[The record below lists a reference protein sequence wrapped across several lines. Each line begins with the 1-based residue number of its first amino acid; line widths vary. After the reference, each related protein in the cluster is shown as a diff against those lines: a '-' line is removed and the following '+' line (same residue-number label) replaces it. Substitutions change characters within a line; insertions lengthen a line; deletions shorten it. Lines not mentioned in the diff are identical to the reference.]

1 MIIGVP
7 TEQTVNERRVAL
19 VPAEVATLSA
29 AGHRVLIQSGAGEL
43 AGFSDASYREQ
54 GAEVEDGAPPL
65 FASAGLIV
73 AANSPASYEGGPA
86 RLHDGQLVVGLLDPF
101 GAPQGIA
108 ALADRGVTAMALELL
123 PRISRAQ
130 QLDALTSMA
139 TIAGYK
145 AVLVAA
151 HELNRMFPLMMTAA
165 GTITPA
171 KVLVIGAGVAGLQAI
186 ATAHRLGAV
195 VEAYDVRPDVRE
207 QVESLNARFVE
218 FDLTTADAE
227 DAGGYAQ
234 QMGDEFYNRQ
244 RELLAEV
251 VARSNVVITT
261 AAVPGGSAPLLVSAD
276 TVARM
281 EPGSVIVDLAAPT
294 GGNCE
299 LTQPGETVEVQG
311 VKIVGPL
318 NLASSVPHDASQ
330 MYSRNAVSF
339 LGALLPDGT
348 DAPAFED
355 EMVRETVTTRGGEV
369 VHARVREL
377 LGLPVKAV

>member
-195 VEAYDVRPDVRE
+195 VEAYDVRPDVRG

-339 LGALLPDGT
+339 LGALLPGGT

>member
-19 VPAEVATLSA
+19 VPKAVATLSA
-29 AGHRVLIQSGAGEL
+29 AGHHVLIQSGAGER
-43 AGFSDASYREQ
+43 AGFGDASYGEH
-54 GAEVEDGAPPL
+54 GAEVEDGAAAL

-73 AANSPASYEGGPA
+73 AVNSPASYEGGPA
-86 RLHDGQLVVGLLDPF
+86 LLHDGQLVVGLLDPF

-171 KVLVIGAGVAGLQAI
+171 RVLVIGAGVAGLQAI
-186 ATAHRLGAV
+186 ATARRLGAV
-195 VEAYDVRPDVRE
+195 VDAYDVRPDVRE

-218 FDLTTADAE
+218 FDLATADAE

-234 QMGDEFYNRQ
+234 QMGDEFYERQ

-251 VARSNVVITT
+251 IGRSDVVITT
-261 AAVPGGSAPLLVSAD
+261 AAVPGGSAPLLVTAD
-276 TVARM
+276 AVARM

-299 LTQPGETVEVQG
+299 LTQPGETVEVHG

-330 MYSRNAVSF
+330 MYSGNTVAF
-339 LGALLPDGT
+339 LGALFPEGADT
-348 DAPAFED
+348 PAFAD
-355 EMVRETVTTRGGEV
+355 EIVRETVTTRGGEI

-377 LGLPVKAV
+377 LGLPVMAG

>member
-19 VPAEVATLSA
+19 VPKAVATLSA
-29 AGHRVLIQSGAGEL
+29 AGHHVLVQSGAGER
-43 AGFSDASYREQ
+43 AGFGDASYVEH
-54 GAEVEDGAPPL
+54 GAEVEDGAAAL

-73 AANSPASYEGGPA
+73 AVNSPASYEGGPA
-86 RLHDGQLVVGLLDPF
+86 LLHDGQLVVGLLDPF

-171 KVLVIGAGVAGLQAI
+171 RVLVIGAGVAGLQAI

-218 FDLTTADAE
+218 FDLATADAE
-227 DAGGYAQ
+227 DAAGYAQ
-234 QMGDEFYNRQ
+234 QMGDEFYQHQ

-251 VARSNVVITT
+251 VGRSDVVITT
-261 AAVPGGSAPLLVSAD
+261 AAVPGGSAPLLVTAD
-276 TVARM
+276 AVARM

-299 LTQPGETVEVQG
+299 LTQPGETVEVHG

-318 NLASSVPHDASQ
+318 NLAASVPHDASR
-330 MYSRNAVSF
+330 MYSGNAVAF
-339 LGALLPDGT
+339 LRALLPEGADT
-348 DAPAFED
+348 PAFAD
-355 EMVRETVTTRGGEV
+355 EMVGETVTTRGGEV

-377 LGLPVKAV
+377 LGLPAMAG

>member
-101 GAPQGIA
+101 SAPQGIA

>member
-7 TEQTVNERRVAL
+7 TEQTANERRVAL
-19 VPAEVATLSA
+19 VPTAVATLSA
-29 AGHRVLIQSGAGEL
+29 AGHHVLVQSGAGER
-43 AGFSDASYREQ
+43 AGFGDASYGEH
-54 GAEVEDGAPPL
+54 GAEVEDGAAAL

-73 AANSPASYEGGPA
+73 AVNSPASYEGGPA
-86 RLHDGQLVVGLLDPF
+86 LLHDGQLVVGLLDPF
-101 GAPQGIA
+101 GAPQGVA
-108 ALADRGVTAMALELL
+108 ALADRGVTAMALDLL

-171 KVLVIGAGVAGLQAI
+171 RVLVIGAGVAGLQSI
-186 ATAHRLGAV
+186 ATARRLGAV
-195 VEAYDVRPDVRE
+195 VDAYDVRPDVRE

-218 FDLTTADAE
+218 FDLATADAE

-234 QMGDEFYNRQ
+234 QMGDEFYERQ

-251 VARSNVVITT
+251 IGRSDVVITT
-261 AAVPGGSAPLLVSAD
+261 AAVPGGSAPLLVTAD
-276 TVARM
+276 AVARM

-299 LTQPGETVEVQG
+299 LTQPGETVEVHG

-330 MYSRNAVSF
+330 MYSGNAVAF
-339 LGALLPDGT
+339 LGALFPEGADT
-348 DAPAFED
+348 PAFAD
-355 EMVRETVTTRGGEV
+355 EIVRETVTTRGGEI

-377 LGLPVKAV
+377 LGLPVVAG

>member
-19 VPAEVATLSA
+19 VPAEVATLRA

-218 FDLTTADAE
+218 FDLATEDAE

-234 QMGDEFYNRQ
+234 QMDDEFYNRQ

-251 VARSNVVITT
+251 VARSDVVITT
-261 AAVPGGSAPLLVSAD
+261 AAVPGGSAPLLVTAD

-299 LTQPGETVEVQG
+299 LTQPGETIEVHG

-377 LGLPVKAV
+377 LGLPVMAV

>member
-7 TEQTVNERRVAL
+7 TEQTLDERRVAL
-19 VPAEVATLSA
+19 VPAAVAALSA
-29 AGHRVLIQSGAGEL
+29 AGHRVLVQRGAGDR
-43 AGFSDASYREQ
+43 AGFTDAGYEEH
-54 GAEVEDGAPPL
+54 GAEVKDDAREL
-65 FASAGLIV
+65 FASAALV
-73 AANSPASYEGGPA
+73 LAVNSPASYEGGPA
-86 RLHDGQLVVGLLDPF
+86 MLHDGQLVVGLLDPF
-101 GAPQGIA
+101 GTPEGIA

-218 FDLTTADAE
+218 FDLATAGAE

-234 QMGDEFYNRQ
+234 QMDDAFYDRQ
-244 RELLAEV
+244 RELLGEV
-251 VARSNVVITT
+251 VGRSDVVITT
-261 AAVPGGSAPLLVSAD
+261 AAVPGASAPLLVTAGA
-276 TVARM
+276 VARM

-299 LTQPGETVEVQG
+299 LTQPGETVEVHG

-330 MYSRNAVSF
+330 MYSRNVVSF
-339 LGALLPDGT
+339 LGVLLPEAADT
-348 DAPAFED
+348 PALAD
-355 EMVRETVTTRGGEV
+355 EIVRETVTTRAGEV

-377 LGLPVKAV
+377 LGLPVMAG